1 MIIIINKQWKLHFL
15 LIFFRMVQSC
25 AVNGCKNRSNDS
37 KCLTMSWHRVPST
50 QVALEALR
58 RVLPLPST
66 IQPYHR
72 ICGDCMKKVKVR
84 KQPFDR
90 SKTQQSQVSY
100 HNSRRRMKLSLI
112 SVTAAA
118 STGIDW
124 LRNDVAV
131 D

>member
-1 MIIIINKQWKLHFL
+1 MFNN
-15 LIFFRMVQSC
+15 VVAPC
-25 AVNGCKNRSNDS
+25 
-37 KCLTMSWHRVPST
+37 PST

-90 SKTQQSQVSY
+90 SKTQQSQVSD